1 MVGGVVIVLQNA
13 GGLLLHDKVV
23 EVVVEKIEVVE
34 LLPELRLAVHRL
46 TQLERER
53 GVLHGEGLHL
63 LLFKE
68 LHDLSIGDLR
78 LLGAEEI

>member
-23 EVVVEKIEVVE
+23 EVVVEKVEVVE

-46 TQLERER
+46 AQ
-53 GVLHGEGLHL
+53 
-63 LLFKE
+63 
-68 LHDLSIGDLR
+68 I
-78 LLGAEEI
+78 